1 MAYQVREVVDGAR
14 FKITL
19 KGIELGKAFL
29 NGSKS
34 GE

>member
-1 MAYQVREVVDGAR
+1 MAHQVREFVDGAR

-19 KGIELGKAFL
+19 EGIELGKALL